1 MKIILTFLIVFFT
14 NIYAKDKNILILN
27 SYHKGFE
34 VSDIIIENIQK
45 ILYSK
50 DNININILYM
60 DSKEIR
66 SRDYIKELS
75 DLYSIQLKNRSYD
88 LIITIDKFAYLFA
101 LKNYHILF
109 HNEPILFSGLE
120 QYSKELVQIYG
131 MEDKINGILEKFFIK
146 DNIDLIRK
154 TMPKLKKLYIIN
166 DRSLNADDTSPVI
179 TKAIINLKNEIKVE
193 YLRDDTLQELVDYFS
208 IYRENEAIFF
218 VRFSN
223 DKNGKFYNNKEVESA
238 IRSFKLPIFV
248 SDSLFV
254 NKGVV
259 GGKILSF
266 DNMGLKVGYKALRI
280 LKRKQIGAD
289 VVLNKEFEYIFDQKK
304 LSEYNLSIP
313 NEIRDFK
320 IINST
325 IGFFD
330 KYRSLINSIFLISPI
345 LIVVIFGL
353 LNALNEKQVS
363 SRKLKQRVEF
373 DKVLLNAID
382 SPIFWQNKEGI
393 ILDANAKF
401 CELVGVPYNILK
413 ANTLDNL
420 SFDYIKAKKIN
431 AYIKT
436 YVKDEKK
443 DKKIYL
449 KNIYGNK
456 KIYAISQTAYES
468 SSYVSG
474 MVTVFTDITKDKRIE
489 EERIKHTQYMI
500 QQSKLAE
507 IGEVFSSIAHQW
519 KSPLVEITALA
530 QDMFYSSDTSGK
542 EEDSYHIN
550 NIMIQAKY
558 MTDTINDF
566 QDFIMPS
573 KEKTYFNAYD
583 TIKSMLNIVKHNMK
597 YNYININLDMNEN
610 TKLIV
615 YGYENEFMQA
625 ILNIVNNSKDA
636 LLNNSEKNRDLN
648 ILFKN
653 KNDKLL
659 IDIIDNGPGIIN
671 ENEDKIFAQYFSTKN
686 KGHGIGLYM
695 TKLIIEDK
703 MSGKIRLKK
712 LDKKTCFRIKLKVY
726 NETVSS

>member
-1 MKIILTFLIVFFT
+1 MKIILTFLIIFFT
-14 NIYAKDKNILILN
+14 NVYAKDKNILILN

-45 ILYSK
+45 VLYSK

-109 HNEPILFSGLE
+109 HNEVILFAGLE

-154 TMPKLKKLYIIN
+154 TMPDLKKLYIIN
-166 DRSLNADDTSPVI
+166 DRSLNADDTSPFI
-179 TKAIINLKNEIKVE
+179 TKAIMKLKNEIKVE

-208 IYRENEAIFF
+208 IYRKDEAIFF
-218 VRFSN
+218 LRFTN
-223 DKNGKFYNNKEVESA
+223 DRNGKFYNNKEVESA
-238 IRSFKLPIFV
+238 IRAFQLPIFV
-248 SDSLFV
+248 SDSLFI

-266 DNMGLKVGYKALRI
+266 DNIGLKVGYKALRI

-289 VVLNKEFEYIFDQKK
+289 VVLNTEFEYIFDQKK
-304 LSEYNLSIP
+304 LSEYDLSIP
-313 NEIRDFK
+313 SEIRDFK
-320 IINST
+320 LINSA

-413 ANTLDNL
+413 SNTLDNL

-443 DKKIYL
+443 DKQIYL

-456 KIYAISQTAYES
+456 KIYSLSQTSYES

-474 MVTVFTDITKDKRIE
+474 IVTVFTDITKDKRIE

-530 QDMFYSSDTSGK
+530 QDMFYSHDTNEK

-597 YNYININLDMNEN
+597 YNYININLD
-610 TKLIV
+610 I
-615 YGYENEFMQA
+615 
-625 ILNIVNNSKDA
+625 
-636 LLNNSEKNRDLN
+636 
-648 ILFKN
+648 
-653 KNDKLL
+653 
-659 IDIIDNGPGIIN
+659 
-671 ENEDKIFAQYFSTKN
+671 
-686 KGHGIGLYM
+686 
-695 TKLIIEDK
+695 
-703 MSGKIRLKK
+703 
-712 LDKKTCFRIKLKVY
+712 
-726 NETVSS
+726 

>member
-1 MKIILTFLIVFFT
+1 MKIILTFLIIFFT
-14 NIYAKDKNILILN
+14 NVYAKDKNILILN

-45 ILYSK
+45 VLYSK

-166 DRSLNADDTSPVI
+166 DRSLNADDTSPII

-218 VRFSN
+218 VRFTN
-223 DKNGKFYNNKEVESA
+223 DRNGKFYNNKEVESA
-238 IRSFKLPIFV
+238 IRAFQLPIFV
-248 SDSLFV
+248 SDSLFI

-266 DNMGLKVGYKALRI
+266 DNIGLKVGYKALRI

-289 VVLNKEFEYIFDQKK
+289 VVLNTEFEYIFDQKK
-304 LSEYNLSIP
+304 LSEYDLSIP
-313 NEIRDFK
+313 SEIRDFK
-320 IINST
+320 LINSA

-530 QDMFYSSDTSGK
+530 QDMFYSHDTNEK

-597 YNYININLDMNEN
+597 YNYININLDIKEN
-610 TKLIV
+610 TNLLV

-636 LLNNSEKNRDLN
+636 LLNNPEKDRNLS

-671 ENEDKIFAQYFSTKN
+671 INEAKIFAQYFSTKE

-726 NETVSS
+726 NEIVSS

>member
-1 MKIILTFLIVFFT
+1 
-14 NIYAKDKNILILN
+14 
-27 SYHKGFE
+27 
-34 VSDIIIENIQK
+34 
-45 ILYSK
+45 
-50 DNININILYM
+50 
-60 DSKEIR
+60 
-66 SRDYIKELS
+66 
-75 DLYSIQLKNRSYD
+75 
-88 LIITIDKFAYLFA
+88 
-101 LKNYHILF
+101 ILF

-615 YGYENEFMQA
+615 YGYENEF
-625 ILNIVNNSKDA
+625 
-636 LLNNSEKNRDLN
+636 
-648 ILFKN
+648 
-653 KNDKLL
+653 
-659 IDIIDNGPGIIN
+659 
-671 ENEDKIFAQYFSTKN
+671 
-686 KGHGIGLYM
+686 
-695 TKLIIEDK
+695 
-703 MSGKIRLKK
+703 
-712 LDKKTCFRIKLKVY
+712 
-726 NETVSS
+726 